1 MAMRKKYVRY
11 PEFLA
16 EDIEAERQ
24 SQRYFHDFIEK
35 LRKKYG
41 KKRVRT
47 RMIGKRE
54 LTAHGIHD
62 EAKIGEYLSLPENQH
77 RRVSGKTAYKV
88 CRKWLKK

>member
-1 MAMRKKYVRY
+1 MAMRIK
-11 PEFLA
+11 
-16 EDIEAERQ
+16 
-24 SQRYFHDFIEK
+24 
-35 LRKKYG
+35 
-41 KKRVRT
+41 T

-54 LTAHGIHD
+54 LIARGIRD